1 LSDRFWEKDFH
12 SKIISKVHNFNQS
25 AILPGFWAF
34 ICAIWI
40 ILAIFSSNP
49 YFKFTGVIGGVSI
62 FLYFF
67 LFRASVLESRFKKS
81 QKKSLSHFFLL
92 ERLEQASL
100 PFIEGKNTDKFASL
114 LKDFFCQ
121 LLQTQTFLLFL
132 RDKDTFRLFN
142 LNKNVGFKKRSIK
155 IDEPLIKLFKRQPDS
170 LILNLREQGEHLA
183 ELSAG
188 LKRIKLQSVI
198 PLKVENDLIGLV
210 LFSSD
215 KLELSEEK
223 QRLLNLISR
232 KLLWLFEIRSLKIK
246 FQKKKREHLNKLGQE
261 KVLDSLSEA
270 EVKRKIFD
278 LHSLFQAANQLYLSF
293 NQNRL
298 FYNFTQIL
306 KRQLSASSLLI
317 FLPEAGGKGIKA
329 RYSEGIEF
337 LQFSGICLEE
347 NDPLYAKF
355 KKEQSPFY
363 LFNLIKEY
371 QENELLTRSLGQG
384 LQICYPLNLP
394 DNQLGLVFL
403 GGRTEGLR
411 YREEDFLIL
420 SFLNDVLNG
429 GLKNIIQY
437 GKLEELSYTDSLSG
451 LYNYRYFCKRLNE
464 EIFRAKRYQR
474 KLALA
479 IFDID
484 EFKLYNDSFG
494 HQSGDQIIK
503 QLGEQILKGVRSID
517 VVCRYGGDEF
527 CVIMPETNHEECLM
541 FIQRLGK
548 HIQHHTFRNEFLQL
562 KHRLTLSAGAAIYPQ
577 HARTSERLIY
587 CADMALL
594 KAKSSGRNKAFVYN
608 REESSIKGAVPL

>member
-1 LSDRFWEKDFH
+1 MSDRFREKDFY
-12 SKIISKVHNFNQS
+12 SEIISKGHKFNQS
-25 AILPGFWAF
+25 AIVRGFY
-34 ICAIWI
+34 ILVCTILI

-49 YFKFTGVIGGVSI
+49 YLKFTGTIAGLSI
-62 FLYFF
+62 LLYFF
-67 LFRASVLESRFKKS
+67 LFRVLALESRFKKP
-81 QKKSLSHFFLL
+81 QKKSLSHFYLL

-100 PFIEGKNTDKFASL
+100 PFIEGKNKDKFASL

-121 LLQTQTFLLFL
+121 LLQTQSFLLFL
-132 RDKDTFRLFN
+132 RDKETFRLFN
-142 LNKNVGFKKRSIK
+142 LNKNAGFKKRSIK
-155 IDEPLIKLFKRQPDS
+155 IDEPFIKLLKKQADS
-170 LILNLREQGEHLA
+170 LILNLREQGEPLA

-188 LKRIKLQSVI
+188 LKRIKLRSAI
-198 PLKVENDLIGLV
+198 PLKVENDLIGMV

-223 QRLLNLISR
+223 QRLLNLVSS
-232 KLLWLFEIRSLKIK
+232 KLLWIFEMRSFKIG
-246 FQKKKREHLNKLGQE
+246 FQKKKREYLNKFGEE

-317 FLPEAGGKGIKA
+317 FLPEAGGRCIKA

-337 LQFSGICLEE
+337 LQFSDICLEE
-347 NDPLYAKF
+347 HDPLYAKF

-371 QENELLTRSLGQG
+371 QENELLARSLGQG
-384 LQICYPLNLP
+384 LQICYPLKLP
-394 DNQLGLVFL
+394 DKQLGLVFL

-411 YREEDFLIL
+411 YKEEDFTIL
-420 SFLNDVLNG
+420 CFLNDVLNV
-429 GLKNIIQY
+429 GLKNIVQY

-503 QLGEQILKGVRSID
+503 QLSEQILKVVRSID

-527 CVIMPETNHEECLM
+527 CVIMPETNQEECFM

-548 HIQHHTFRNEFLQL
+548 HIQQHTFKNEFLQL

-594 KAKSSGRNKAFVYN
+594 KAKSSGRNKAFVYS
-608 REESSIKGAVPL
+608 REESSVKSAVPL